1 MTANLSGTGARW
13 PEVAAPGPPRRTILS
28 YLLVPRPK
36 DLVKGLI
43 VPFAFG
49 IGALAAGGT
58 SREQVLRAL
67 VVWAALELLVYP
79 ARYQWND
86 VRGFVAD
93 QQHPGVQDRG
103 RLPGPLDRA
112 RERVLA
118 SSAVALARLAAAAG
132 LVLVLPTLHL
142 GGELAA
148 VTAAVF
154 GVAAVYE
161 TLRARTTG
169 CTGRVP
175 PPLRPALVALWL
187 VVGAGYAIR
196 GVTGLALA
204 VDLAGQPL
212 LGAASVV
219 TLWSFGVAFVSG
231 RWALETLAFARLE
244 GRQVAWSARSEQA
257 REHSLA
263 LVRWLPTEIPTQ
275 DLPHVTGGQATDWP
289 ALRGRTRASAPWNVA
304 ALLAG
309 AAAALTGRL
318 LTGPAPAA
326 AALLA
331 VASGAVAAATVLF
344 APRWRGSAVFLGT
357 AALAVVFTA
366 SGAANPAVAVLPWL
380 AVLGAH
386 VVCTRQSLSSMGY
399 PLRRVGRLLGTALVP
414 IGRAAVGRATW
425 AAVAAS
431 AGERPDGAP
440 QR

>member
-1 MTANLSGTGARW
+1 MRS
-13 PEVAAPGPPRRTILS
+13 PRRTVLG

-36 DLVKGLI
+36 DLIKGLS

-58 SREQVLRAL
+58 SHEQVLRAL

-86 VRGFVAD
+86 IRGFVAD
-93 QQHPGVQDRG
+93 QQHPNAQDRG

-118 SSAVALARLAAAAG
+118 SSAVALARLATAAG
-132 LVLVLPTLHL
+132 LVLMLPTLQL
-142 GGELAA
+142 GGEIAA

-154 GVAAVYE
+154 GVAMVYE
-161 TLRARTTG
+161 TLRARATG

-175 PPLRPALVALWL
+175 PPLRPALVGLWL

-196 GVTGLALA
+196 GITGLALA

-212 LGAASVV
+212 LGAAAVV

-231 RWALETLAFARLE
+231 RWALEALAFARLE
-244 GRQVAWSARSEQA
+244 GRRVIWSARSEQA

-275 DLPHVTGGQATDWP
+275 DLPHVTGREAADWP
-289 ALRGRTRASAPWNVA
+289 ALRGRTRISAPWNVA
-304 ALLAG
+304 ALFAG
-309 AAAALTGRL
+309 TAAALTGRL
-318 LTGPAPAA
+318 LTGPTPAT

-331 VASGAVAAATVLF
+331 AGSGAVTAAAVL
-344 APRWRGSAVFLGT
+344 AVPRRRGAAVLLGA
-357 AALAVVFTA
+357 AALAVVFA
-366 SGAANPAVAVLPWL
+366 VSGAARPGIAMLPWL

-386 VVCTRQSLSSMGY
+386 VVSTRQSLSSMGQ
-399 PLRRVGRLLGTALVP
+399 PLRPAGRLIRAALVP

-425 AAVAAS
+425 AVLAAPD
-431 AGERPDGAP
+431 GERSDEVA